1 MSILIIFVLS
11 TVAFAAG
18 GGDAVHHEFPK
29 MPIIWHAVNLG
40 ILLSGMIFLL
50 RKPIMHALANR
61 AATVKRDIDEAN
73 RLRRDAQHRMED
85 LELRLSGFEAELEQM
100 QQAAET
106 DAQKEREAILAR
118 AEVDA
123 ERIRE
128 AAQRSIRDETVRAR
142 ASLRREAAQ
151 LGIALA
157 RERLQSSITSA
168 DQGRLNDDFLTAV
181 KDSGQESHHG

>member
-1 MSILIIFVLS
+1 
-11 TVAFAAG
+11 
-18 GGDAVHHEFPK
+18 
-29 MPIIWHAVNLG
+29 
-40 ILLSGMIFLL
+40 
-50 RKPIMHALANR
+50 
-61 AATVKRDIDEAN
+61 
-73 RLRRDAQHRMED
+73 
-85 LELRLSGFEAELEQM
+85 
-100 QQAAET
+100 
-106 DAQKEREAILAR
+106 
-118 AEVDA
+118 VDA

-151 LGIALA
+151 LGIDLA